1 MKKHICKSCGGP
13 LEEFKPDDIKNG
25 MCPYC
30 VNENGK
36 VKDYKDILDNM
47 IDYITQEH
55 PEIKQESR
63 QKAAQDM
70 LEEESEIWGQ
80 KFHGQIIAES
90 LSIPQVLK
98 LVNTTNIEE
107 SHNNDSAFNHGY
119 SVWHIHDVEFPRTRL
134 LEILA
139 ILKQDIRPGK
149 WWIDLSHE
157 EEIYIIF
164 NGSVFKGNKK
174 DQKFRNQVDQYAKSL
189 EIPESQLPFRNI
201 K

>member
-13 LEEFKPDDIKNG
+13 LEDFKPDDVKNG

-63 QKAAQDM
+63 KQAAQEM
-70 LEEESEIWGQ
+70 LEEESEIWSQ
-80 KFHGQIIAES
+80 KFTGQIIAES
-90 LSIPQVLK
+90 LNSPQALK
-98 LVNTTNIEE
+98 LMTTKKVSE
-107 SHNNDSAFNHGY
+107 SVDENAESNHGFK
-119 SVWHIHDVEFPRTRL
+119 VWHIHDVEFPRTRL
-134 LEILA
+134 VDVLA
-139 ILKQDIRPGK
+139 TLKEDLRSGK
-149 WWIDLSHE
+149 WWIDISFE
-157 EEIYIIF
+157 DEVYVVF
-164 NGSVFKGNKK
+164 NGKIFSGSKK
-174 DQKFRNQVDQYAKSL
+174 DKNFRNEVDSYAKNL
-189 EIPESQLPFRNI
+189 GIPEAQLPFNNI